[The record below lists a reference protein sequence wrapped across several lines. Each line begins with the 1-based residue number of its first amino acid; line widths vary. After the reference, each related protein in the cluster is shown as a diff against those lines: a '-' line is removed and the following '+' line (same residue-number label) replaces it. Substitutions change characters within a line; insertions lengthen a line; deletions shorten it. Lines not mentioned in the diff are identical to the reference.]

1 MSTTPL
7 GLHKWS
13 AAGVNMRVIGAKAKL
28 NLPPPF
34 DEAMTR
40 HEREIMRFIVR
51 ATGDREDALDL
62 FQETWL
68 RAYRA
73 YRQLDS
79 AEGLRPWL
87 YRIASNL
94 CLNRKRDRARRAR
107 VIADGQLAEE
117 QAASAPPVHE
127 SALDVKSLL
136 RRLPNKQRQALV
148 MRKLAGLEY
157 GEIAAALGCSE
168 EAARAGVYLAMKKLK
183 AE

>member
-1 MSTTPL
+1 ML
-7 GLHKWS
+7 L
-13 AAGVNMRVIGAKAKL
+13 MDAKSKL

-34 DEAMTR
+34 DEAMHR
-40 HEREIMRFIVR
+40 HEREIMRFILR
-51 ATGDREDALDL
+51 ATGDRDDALDL

-73 YRQLDS
+73 YAQLDS

-87 YRIASNL
+87 FRIASNL

-107 VIADGQLAEE
+107 VFADTELQEDHSSVGPL
-117 QAASAPPVHE
+117 HD
-127 SALDVKSLL
+127 SALHLKSIL

-148 MRKLAGLEY
+148 MRKFGGLDY
-157 GEIAAALGCSE
+157 GEIAMALGCSE
-168 EAARAGVYLAMKKLK
+168 EAARAGVYLAMKKLR

>member
-1 MSTTPL
+1 MTVMDARS
-7 GLHKWS
+7 
-13 AAGVNMRVIGAKAKL
+13 NL

-34 DEAMTR
+34 DEAIHR
-40 HEREIMRFIVR
+40 HEREIMRFILR

-79 AEGLRPWL
+79 ADGVRPWL
-87 YRIASNL
+87 FRIASNL

-107 VIADGQLAEE
+107 VIADTELPEE
-117 QAASAPPVHE
+117 NSGAPPTQDL
-127 SALDVKSLL
+127 ALHLKSMLK
-136 RRLPNKQRQALV
+136 RLPNKQRQALI
-148 MRKLAGLEY
+148 MRKLGGLEY
-157 GEIAAALGCSE
+157 DEIASALGCSE

-183 AE
+183 AD